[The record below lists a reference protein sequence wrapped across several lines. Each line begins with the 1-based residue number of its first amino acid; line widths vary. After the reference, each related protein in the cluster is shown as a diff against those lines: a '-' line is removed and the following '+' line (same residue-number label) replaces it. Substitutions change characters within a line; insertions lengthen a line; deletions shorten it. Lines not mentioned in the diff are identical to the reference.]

1 MDSNDTVLV
10 VVGGVP
16 DYLADMAALE
26 EGMDSDASAGAP
38 TYRQAQI
45 RKRRLEAAN
54 SDSDSDSD
62 APLPE
67 LSDSESDSS
76 TPPSKGQ
83 HKVVFERVTTKDAP
97 KTLLKGKGKAKA
109 KGEKKTSQKEK
120 GKQKAAPKANEKQK
134 AAPKGEKAKLK
145 QRSSQKVN
153 ASARVDL
160 PVLEPLQYRKRK
172 RSVDDEGM
180 KEGPSVAGPS
190 GHSGKLPEIADS
202 PAAVDPQILAIVMGA
217 LRAAGF
223 VAPQT
228 GMVANEGGPSKDR
241 AE

>member
-1 MDSNDTVLV
+1 MVVDSNDTVLV

-26 EGMDSDASAGAP
+26 EGMDSDASAGAT

-83 HKVVFERVTTKDAP
+83 HKVVFERVTTKNAP

-120 GKQKAAPKANEKQK
+120 GKQK

-160 PVLEPLQYRKRK
+160 PVLEPLQNRKRK

>member
-26 EGMDSDASAGAP
+26 EGMDSDASAGAT

-54 SDSDSDSD
+54 SDSNSDSD

-120 GKQKAAPKANEKQK
+120 GKQKAAPK
-134 AAPKGEKAKLK
+134 GEKAKLK

-160 PVLEPLQYRKRK
+160 PVLEPLQNRKRK